1 MLRLERVVLR
11 NEIESKYPVW
21 TYILIQL
28 FTLIELDFEYCRGV
42 LSKRECRWTSD
53 CFRRLNE
60 SSGDMQFKIHLIIR
74 GFRIF
79 RKVFAVNRQ
88 I

>member
-1 MLRLERVVLR
+1 MRSNV
-11 NEIESKYPVW
+11 NTTCVW
-21 TYILIQL
+21 TYILVQL
-28 FTLIELDFEYCRGV
+28 FILSELASEYCRGV

-60 SSGDMQFKIHLIIR
+60 SSVDMHFKIHLIIR

-79 RKVFAVNRQ
+79 RKVFTVNLQ